1 MIQYTQARR
10 SQSSLGCRNIVS
22 HRLPPRISIDIP
34 FDIRD
39 TVYRDSLGHV
49 GQNIHQRTRSLPL
62 AIGRCHWG
70 NPMHV
75 QLSSEKNNILKLIL
89 ARDVH
94 SVVEARSGYPRD
106 THSMRIDTG
115 TYDRRSRAPFPTFLR
130 SGAHGDL
137 GNLKKPGSTIEY

>member
-10 SQSSLGCRNIVS
+10 SQSSLGCRNIAS

-39 TVYRDSLGHV
+39 TMYRDSLGHV

-62 AIGRCHWG
+62 TISRRHWG

-75 QLSSEKNNILKLIL
+75 CSIVFGE
-89 ARDVH
+89 
-94 SVVEARSGYPRD
+94 E
-106 THSMRIDTG
+106 
-115 TYDRRSRAPFPTFLR
+115 
-130 SGAHGDL
+130 
-137 GNLKKPGSTIEY
+137 EYFKADFHA

>member
-10 SQSSLGCRNIVS
+10 SQSSLGCRNIVAS

-39 TVYRDSLGHV
+39 TMYRDSLGHV

-62 AIGRCHWG
+62 AISRCHCHWG

-75 QLSSEKNNILKLIL
+75 QLCLEKKNILKLIL
-89 ARDVH
+89 TRDVH
-94 SVVEARSGYPRD
+94 SVVEVRSGYPRD

-115 TYDRRSRAPFPTFLR
+115 TYYRRSRAPFPTFR
-130 SGAHGDL
+130 G
-137 GNLKKPGSTIEY
+137 IR